1 MQYRQLGDLGPK
13 VAAMGLGCMGM
24 SEFYGVSDTKENI
37 KLLNHA
43 LDLGCNFW
51 DTADMYGVGLNEVL
65 LSRVHRERRN
75 DVFIATKF
83 ANVRSFDGSFLG
95 VNGKPEYVKR
105 ACDASLQRLGIDTID
120 LYYQHRVDPTV
131 PIEDTWGAMKELV
144 EAGKVRFLGISE
156 AGPKT
161 IRRAH
166 AVHPIVAAQYEY
178 SLWTRDIEAEVLPT
192 CRELG
197 ISLVAYSPLGRGFL
211 TGQYKDA
218 ATISS
223 PGDRRGVFPRF
234 QGDNLSA
241 NSHWLGKIEAKATSL
256 NCTPAQLALA
266 WVLAKG
272 NDVVA
277 IPGTRKVHRLEEN
290 LGALKLKLTPQDI
303 AELDQLADPD
313 AVTGQRYPE
322 FSMTSTMVESI

>member
-1 MQYRQLGDLGPK
+1 
-13 VAAMGLGCMGM
+13 MGM
-24 SEFYGVSDTKENI
+24 SEFYGLSDNKENI
-37 KLLNHA
+37 KVLNRA
-43 LDLGCNFW
+43 LELGCNFW

-65 LSRVHRERRN
+65 LSNVLRTRRN
-75 DVFIATKF
+75 EVFLATKF

-105 ACDASLQRLGIDTID
+105 CCDASLMRLGVDVID

-131 PIEDTWGAMKELV
+131 PIEETWGAMKELV
-144 EAGKVRFLGISE
+144 QAGKVRYLGISE

-166 AVHPIVAAQYEY
+166 AEHPMIAAQYEY
-178 SLWTRDIEAEVLPT
+178 SLWTRDVENEIIPV

-197 ISLVAYSPLGRGFL
+197 IGVVPYSPLGRGFL

-218 ATISS
+218 AAISS

-234 QGDNLSA
+234 KGENLDS
-241 NSHWLGKIEAKATSL
+241 NTKWLERIENKAKAH

-272 NDVVA
+272 EDMIP
-277 IPGTRKVHRLEEN
+277 IPGTKKISRLEEN
-290 LGALKLKLTPQDI
+290 LAALNVKLPPQDL
-303 AELDQLADPD
+303 AELDRIADPGMI
-313 AVTGQRYPE
+313 AGERYPE
-322 FSMTSTMVESI
+322 YSIKATMVESA